1 MATNEF
7 VWTMTELIARW
18 RKITGLRETTD
29 ISDVELAKRI
39 NDYLVNY
46 FPEQA
51 GVDDLR
57 TIYAA
62 TTSMT
67 DDGTVALAQ
76 TDRRIVAPIMFG
88 TVELE
93 FFRDPEAFFRLFPE
107 DEQYVSPPT
116 LVIGSSDSKKV
127 KNAEFHYDING
138 TTYTKASAET
148 ALSGDTIP
156 QEKYGAF
163 ALTIETDGTITASEA
178 DNNSEGYLTAALAV
192 DALRSA
198 RSDSA
203 FMGYV
208 TVIETASGGFVPGTT
223 DLATGGTV
231 TVTYTDGMWEKR
243 RPPEACLIYQE
254 KLWLRPKS
262 DDIYRITAPR
272 NVRGTALD
280 SGDENALPDLKWGP
294 AIALGDAILYLRTI
308 SKERTVSDELTDAFD
323 FRIDSISSK
332 ARNNVM
338 GGIQRRS
345 F

>member
-1 MATNEF
+1 MATNEYTW
-7 VWTMTELIARW
+7 VMSEIITRW
-18 RKITGLRETTD
+18 REITGLSETTD
-29 ISDVELAKRI
+29 ISAVNVAKRI
-39 NDYLVNY
+39 NDYFVNY

-76 TDRRIVAPIMFG
+76 TDRRIVAPVMFG

-93 FFRDPEAFFRLFPE
+93 YFRDSERFFRAFPE
-107 DEQYVSPPT
+107 DEQYVTPPT
-116 LVIGSSDSKKV
+116 LTIGSSDSKKV

-148 ALSGDTIP
+148 ALSGAAIP
-156 QEKYGAF
+156 QNKYGAF
-163 ALTIETDGTITASEA
+163 ALTIETDGTITVSEA
-178 DNNSEGYLTAALAV
+178 DNNSAGYLTAALAV

-208 TVIETASGGFVPGTT
+208 TVIETAAAGFIPGTT

-231 TVTYTDGMWEKR
+231 TATYTDGMWEKR

-254 KLWLRPKS
+254 KLWLRPKP

-280 SGDENALPDLKWGP
+280 SADTNALPDKKWGP
-294 AIALGDAILYLRTI
+294 AIAIGDAILYLRTI
-308 SKERTVSDELTDAFD
+308 SKDRTVSEELVDAFK

-338 GGIQRRS
+338 GGVVQRS